1 MATTII
7 TDSLL
12 IAKYQQGDED
22 ALSELIRRNKKE
34 LYSFI
39 FYKIMDE
46 ELANDLFQDTFVKII
61 ISLKEG
67 RYNDD
72 GKFILW
78 AKRIAHNLIIDHFRL
93 KNKYVKIS
101 ETTYEN
107 DEFSIFD
114 LLRETEENIEDSF
127 PIPARYVGKGN
138 YFMLMVK
145 GDSMI
150 EAGIFDGDYILV
162 KQQQTANNGEIV
174 VAMVDGFESEATV
187 KTYYR
192 EKGHIRL
199 QPENENMSPII
210 VKDVKILGLV
220 KGVFRYLS

>member
-1 MATTII
+1 MKAL

-12 IAKYQQGDED
+12 IAQYQKGDES
-22 ALSELIRRNKKE
+22 ALSELIRRNQKD

-46 ELANDLFQDTFVKII
+46 ELANDLFQDTFMKII
-61 ISLKEG
+61 VSLKEG

-107 DEFSIFD
+107 EEFSNFD
-114 LLRETEENIEDSF
+114 LLRETEENIEDRLVTKQ
-127 PIPARYVGKGN
+127 IYDD
-138 YFMLMVK
+138 LMNM
-145 GDSMI
+145 MI
-150 EAGIFDGDYILV
+150 YLPENQQEVIKLRFFDGLSFKEIAEQTNTSINTTLGRVRYALINMRKIMEDNQIIL
-162 KQQQTANNGEIV
+162 T
-174 VAMVDGFESEATV
+174 
-187 KTYYR
+187 R
-192 EKGHIRL
+192 
-199 QPENENMSPII
+199 
-210 VKDVKILGLV
+210 
-220 KGVFRYLS
+220 

>member
-114 LLRETEENIEDSF
+114 LLRETEENIEDRLVTNQ
-127 PIPARYVGKGN
+127 IYED
-138 YFMLMVK
+138 LMKITLFLPENQQEV
-145 GDSMI
+145 I
-150 EAGIFDGDYILV
+150 RLRFFDGLSFKEIAEQTNTSINTTLGRVRYALINMRKIMEDNQIIL
-162 KQQQTANNGEIV
+162 T
-174 VAMVDGFESEATV
+174 S
-187 KTYYR
+187 
-192 EKGHIRL
+192 
-199 QPENENMSPII
+199 
-210 VKDVKILGLV
+210 
-220 KGVFRYLS
+220 

>member
-114 LLRETEENIEDSF
+114 LLRETEENIEDRLVTNQ
-127 PIPARYVGKGN
+127 IYED
-138 YFMLMVK
+138 LMKITLFLPENQQEV
-145 GDSMI
+145 I
-150 EAGIFDGDYILV
+150 RLRFFDGLSFKEIAEQTNTSINTTLGRVRYALINLRKIMEDHQIIL
-162 KQQQTANNGEIV
+162 T
-174 VAMVDGFESEATV
+174 
-187 KTYYR
+187 R
-192 EKGHIRL
+192 
-199 QPENENMSPII
+199 
-210 VKDVKILGLV
+210 
-220 KGVFRYLS
+220 

>member
-78 AKRIAHNLIIDHFRL
+78 AKRIAHNLIIDHYRL
-93 KNKYVKIS
+93 KSKHIKVS

-107 DEFSIFD
+107 EEFSIFD
-114 LLRETEENIEDSF
+114 LLKETEENIEERLITNQIYDDLM
-127 PIPARYVGKGN
+127 K
-138 YFMLMVK
+138 MLVFLPENQQEVIK
-145 GDSMI
+145 LRF
-150 EAGIFDGDYILV
+150 FDGLSFKEIAEQTNTSINTTLGRVRYALINMRKIMEDNQIIL
-162 KQQQTANNGEIV
+162 T
-174 VAMVDGFESEATV
+174 
-187 KTYYR
+187 R
-192 EKGHIRL
+192 
-199 QPENENMSPII
+199 
-210 VKDVKILGLV
+210 
-220 KGVFRYLS
+220 

>member
-114 LLRETEENIEDSF
+114 LVRETEENIEDRLVTNQ
-127 PIPARYVGKGN
+127 IYED
-138 YFMLMVK
+138 LMKITLFLPENQQEV
-145 GDSMI
+145 I
-150 EAGIFDGDYILV
+150 RLRFFDGLSFKEIAEQTNTSINTTLGRVRYALINMRKIMEDNQIIL
-162 KQQQTANNGEIV
+162 T
-174 VAMVDGFESEATV
+174 
-187 KTYYR
+187 R
-192 EKGHIRL
+192 
-199 QPENENMSPII
+199 
-210 VKDVKILGLV
+210 
-220 KGVFRYLS
+220 

>member
-1 MATTII
+1 MATKII

-12 IAKYQQGDED
+12 IAKYQKGDED

-114 LLRETEENIEDSF
+114 LLRETEENIEDR
-127 PIPARYVGKGN
+127 IVTNQIYED
-138 YFMLMVK
+138 LMKITLFLPENQQEV
-145 GDSMI
+145 I
-150 EAGIFDGDYILV
+150 RLRFFDGLSFKEIAEQTNTSINTTLGRVRYALINMRKIMEDHQIIL
-162 KQQQTANNGEIV
+162 T
-174 VAMVDGFESEATV
+174 
-187 KTYYR
+187 R
-192 EKGHIRL
+192 
-199 QPENENMSPII
+199 
-210 VKDVKILGLV
+210 
-220 KGVFRYLS
+220 